1 MYTPQSLVD
10 SLQEFQRADV
20 RDNTDYMLLAHSRDH
35 LNGKLLQK
43 KCFMKQLSLFYAQLD
58 KTRNYQEFVD
68 ALMGNRELLRE
79 IFTLEKFQ
87 QSNRLIPSS
96 VDWSK
101 FGLDMEAYLFQEGKE
116 SLCNESG
123 WVFSD

>member
-43 KCFMKQLSLFYAQLD
+43 KYFMKQLSLFYAQLD

-96 VDWSK
+96 VNWSK

>member
-43 KCFMKQLSLFYAQLD
+43 KYFMKQLSLFYAQLD

-87 QSNRLIPSS
+87 QSSRLIPSS